1 MAPSLVLLAVA
12 LVPIACIQPAAA
24 PQSTAPYQNAALP
37 VEQRVDDLLG
47 RMTLTEKL
55 DQIRSANAES
65 VWQEPARTT
74 GWGEVYDILRPL
86 ETRAA
91 AEKANEVQRLAQ
103 GSRLGIPIIIRDEAL
118 HGLISNGG
126 TSFPQSIALAATWD
140 PELAG
145 REAQAIAEEAKA
157 RGVRRVLCPVIN
169 VIRDAR
175 WGRVEETFGEDPLLT
190 SRLAVPYVRGF
201 EQHGVASTPK
211 HFAVNAGDGGRDSHA
226 IEISEQELR
235 EIYLAPFE
243 AVVREGGARSIMPA
257 YNSVNGQ
264 PCAANHHLL
273 TDILRDEWG
282 FTGVAGSDYGGAS
295 GIVDAHL
302 MGLTPPEAA
311 AKCINAGLV
320 IEWPDVNLW
329 GQPLEDAVAGGLV
342 SMATIDDAA
351 RRMLRNKFELGLFED
366 RFVDP
371 EAAVRI
377 VQSPE
382 HHAIALEA
390 ARKSIVLLKNKDR
403 VLPLGKD
410 VASIA
415 LIGADA
421 NVPVPLGGYSGTN
434 VPRSSILQALQVA
447 VPGAKIEWA
456 KGVDIAPDTAQPAV
470 PASQLAEVRGEY
482 FANRTLQGEPTA
494 VQQDARLDFEW
505 DKDPAPGVP
514 ATDFSARWTGRLMP
528 PSSGEFTVTTTSDDG
543 VRLWLDDQLVIDH
556 WTDHAP
562 TTDKAAIRVE
572 QGRPVAFRLEYYQAG
587 GGAVLRLG
595 WGADGAVDPGL
606 QEAVDLA
613 RRSKVAI
620 VVAGIREGEGQD
632 RSSLDLPGRQ
642 EELIQRVA
650 ASGTPTVVLLLAGA
664 PVTMEHWVEA
674 PAAILDAFYPG
685 QEGPRAI
692 ADVLFGDV
700 NPSGKLPITFPRSVG
715 QCPLYYDL
723 EPSGRGYDYVDGSGQ
738 PQFEFG
744 FGLGYSPFEYANLKT
759 ESTGRGADTVFRIS
773 FELKNAGQRDGDEI
787 VQLYT
792 HDVVASRVRPIKE
805 LKQFERVSL
814 KAGESR
820 TVQLELTAREL
831 AFWNDAMQHVVEPGE
846 FELMI
851 GASSKDIRLKGSVR
865 VE

>member
-1 MAPSLVLLAVA
+1 MALSRVLVVLAQLAVPGCA
-12 LVPIACIQPAAA
+12 SAVQATHDFRDP
-24 PQSTAPYQNAALP
+24 SLP
-37 VEQRVDDLLG
+37 VEQRVEDLLG
-47 RMTLTEKL
+47 RMTLEEKL
-55 DQIRSANAES
+55 DQIRSANDEK
-65 VWQEPARTT
+65 VWREKAGQT

-86 ETRAA
+86 DSRAA
-91 AEKANEVQRLAQ
+91 AEKTNEVQRLAQ
-103 GSRLGIPIIIRDEAL
+103 GSRLGIPLIIRDEAL

-126 TSFPQSIALAATWD
+126 TSFPQSIALAASWD

-175 WGRVEETFGEDPLLT
+175 WGRVEETFGEDPVLT

-264 PCAANHHLL
+264 PCAASHHLL

-282 FTGVAGSDYGGAS
+282 FTGVAGSDYGGAG
-295 GIVDAHL
+295 GIISSHL
-302 MGLTPPEAA
+302 LGLTPEQAA

-320 IEWPDVNLW
+320 IEWPDVWLW
-329 GQPLEDAVAGGLV
+329 GQPLEDAVAHGLV
-342 SMATIDDAA
+342 SMATIDEAA

-371 EAAVRI
+371 DAAVRI

-382 HHAIALEA
+382 HRAIALEA
-390 ARKSIVLLKNKDR
+390 ARKSIVLLKNKDHA
-403 VLPLGKD
+403 LPLKTD

-415 LIGADA
+415 LIGAYG
-421 NVPVPLGGYSGTN
+421 NQPVPLGGYSGTN
-434 VPRSSILQALQVA
+434 VPRQSILEALTA
-447 VPGAKIEWA
+447 AAPGAKVEWA
-456 KGVDIAPDTAQPAV
+456 KGVDIAPDEARPVV
-470 PASQLAEVRGEY
+470 PASQLADVRGEY
-482 FANRTLQGEPTA
+482 FANKELQGEPRA
-494 VQQDARLDFEW
+494 VQADANLDFSWE
-505 DKDPAPGVP
+505 KDPAPGVAP
-514 ATDFSARWTGRLMP
+514 TDFSVRWTGRLLP
-528 PSSGEFTVTTTSDDG
+528 PSSGDFTVSTTSDDG
-543 VRLWLDDQLVIDH
+543 VRLWLDDQLKIDH
-556 WTDHAP
+556 WNDHGP
-562 TTDKAAIRVE
+562 TTDTCSIHVE
-572 QGRPVAFRLEYYQAG
+572 QGRPVAFRLEYYQGG

-595 WGADGAVDPGL
+595 WGLAGAADPGL
-606 QEAVDLA
+606 QDAVELA
-613 RRSKVAI
+613 RRSRVAI

-642 EELIQRVA
+642 EELITSVA
-650 ASGTPTVVLLLAGA
+650 ATGTPTIVLLLAGA
-664 PVTMEHWVEA
+664 PVTMQRWIDA

-692 ADVLFGDV
+692 ADVLFGAV

-723 EPSGRGYDYVDGSGQ
+723 LPSGRGYDYVDGSGQ

-744 FGLGYSPFEYANLKT
+744 FGLGYSPFEYSALKT

-773 FELKNAGQRDGDEI
+773 FELRNAGERDGDEI

-792 HDVVASRVRPIKE
+792 HDLVASRVRPVKE
-805 LKQFERVSL
+805 LKQFARVSL

-820 TVQLELTAREL
+820 TVQLELPARDL
-831 AFWNDAMQHVVEPGE
+831 AFWNDEMQRVVEPGE

-851 GASSKDIRLKGSVR
+851 GASSKDIRLKGTIR